1 MFKKKSKK
9 KKHLDRNSN
18 NFIKKLK
25 NKHLDPTWCRGESV
39 LLVHWVM
46 VAAHLMDR
54 YIRSAHL
61 WPLMYALIDQHFILI
76 RERERWRERNTNRER
91 GGREKQRDRQSPHLL
106 AIVSSCLFF
115 FTFTFYINIVSF
127 KLKAMFFC
135 VCGGGG
141 LLCTNW
147 IIKPRKFNLMFDILL
162 FL

>member
-1 MFKKKSKK
+1 MFCIIISKKNKHQETISRIIIIECLKKKVKK

-76 RERERWRERNTNRER
+76 RERERWRERHTNRER
-91 GGREKQRDRQSPHLL
+91 GGRETERQTDRVLICWQLSLLVCFFLHLH
-106 AIVSSCLFF
+106 
-115 FTFTFYINIVSF
+115 FT
-127 KLKAMFFC
+127 
-135 VCGGGG
+135 
-141 LLCTNW
+141 
-147 IIKPRKFNLMFDILL
+147 
-162 FL
+162 